1 MVKTQREI
9 ALIRFNRAKKAL
21 MPPWRIQGHDI
32 WQFVP
37 FVYQSERVLKNLSF
51 QRATKHYVDMNTN
64 NKFAGKAGIEAIIK
78 NKKLLSD
85 IQSGLVQYATG
96 VNMNL
101 PIANNIAFPNGVV
114 AKLQETI
121 AWQENYP
128 TFIKNWEATE
138 QIARQKDELLL
149 LTDKQR
155 ADLFYSNLEKEKRE
169 KELQKAINIEIQ
181 NEMQP
186 IDIEILPTIVKPIT
200 VKPITVKPITVK
212 PITVKTITVKPLDID
227 DVTKISITSA
237 LAIGL
242 VSYLV
247 LTR

>member
-9 ALIRFNRAKKAL
+9 AQIRFNRAKKTL

-32 WQFVP
+32 WQWVP
-37 FVYQSERVLKNLSF
+37 FLYTSERILKGN
-51 QRATKHYVDMNTN
+51 QAQKVYVDMNTN
-64 NKFAGKAGIEAIIK
+64 NKFAGNAGIEAIIK

-85 IQSGLVQYATG
+85 IQSGLVQYSTG

-101 PIANNIAFPNGVV
+101 PIPVSIAFPNGVIP
-114 AKLQETI
+114 KLQETI

-128 TFIKNWEATE
+128 TLIANWEISE
-138 QIARQKDELLL
+138 KINRQKDELLL

-169 KELQKAINIEIQ
+169 EELKIRLQKEKMEKEKREKELRELIRIEIQ

-186 IDIEILPTIVKPIT
+186 IDIEILPTI
-200 VKPITVKPITVK
+200 
-212 PITVKTITVKPLDID
+212 VKPLDID